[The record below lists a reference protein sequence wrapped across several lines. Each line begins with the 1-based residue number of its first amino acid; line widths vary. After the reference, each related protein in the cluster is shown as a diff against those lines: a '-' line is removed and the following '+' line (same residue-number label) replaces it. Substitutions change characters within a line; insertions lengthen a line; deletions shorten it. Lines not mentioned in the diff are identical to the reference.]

1 MEYENLGF
9 VYSPVSMDNSPPTI
23 GELEELLTPNLVRLY
38 DASVP
43 YPPSPG
49 SPFAPNISLPSPT
62 GTLSRLFSP
71 SMVLSSPLTNF
82 SGLSL
87 EEGELFSPADLQG
100 LRLSPAIIPLSPVS
114 AAANNVNDNDD
125 EDFSE
130 YLAHPWI
137 RQAQAT
143 NPPPPV

>member
-49 SPFAPNISLPSPT
+49 SPFAPNISLPSPP
-62 GTLSRLFSP
+62 GTPSGLFSP
-71 SMVLSSPLTNF
+71 SMVLFSPLTNF

-87 EEGELFSPADLQG
+87 EEGELFSPTDLQG

-114 AAANNVNDNDD
+114 AAAADAGAANNDNDD
-125 EDFSE
+125 ENF
-130 YLAHPWI
+130 A
-137 RQAQAT
+137 A
-143 NPPPPV
+143 